1 MQAAEIF
8 EGMRRGEMN
17 MAEKYHQVTPEI
29 LEQFKAIV
37 PGKVYAG
44 GEINSDYFHDEMPIY
59 GKGVP
64 EVLIEA
70 TTTEDIAAI
79 MKVCYENCIPVIPSR
94 NRSYGCGCGSRWWC
108 HDRHEQDEQD
118 PWI

>member
-1 MQAAEIF
+1 MQAAEIY

-59 GKGVP
+59 GKGEP

-79 MKVCYENCIPVIPSR
+79 MKVCYENCIPVI
-94 NRSYGCGCGSRWWC
+94 RWRC
-108 HDRHEQDEQD
+108 HD
-118 PWI
+118 

>member
-1 MQAAEIF
+1 
-8 EGMRRGEMN
+8 
-17 MAEKYHQVTPEI
+17 MAKKYNEVTPEI

-44 GEINSDYFHDEMPIY
+44 EEINSDYFHDEMPIY
-59 GKGVP
+59 GKGAP
-64 EVLIEA
+64 EVVIEA

-79 MKVCYENCIPVIPSR
+79 VKVCYENSIPVIAEGSR
-94 NRSYGCGCGSRWWC
+94 NRSYRRGCCSRRRC

-118 PWI
+118 PGL

>member
-1 MQAAEIF
+1 
-8 EGMRRGEMN
+8 

-70 TTTEDIAAI
+70 
-79 MKVCYENCIPVIPSR
+79 KNSCIYNIQKGNIVVK
-94 NRSYGCGCGSRWWC
+94 
-108 HDRHEQDEQD
+108 
-118 PWI
+118 